1 MRRGDDRTDGGRPGR
16 RPLDQRRR
24 DLDGLP
30 LDRLDPFPPPAVEL
44 VDPGPGLWAALADAA
59 GCAADERARYSL
71 DCVQLAG
78 AAGWVVGTDGRQV
91 YWRSGFRLPWPDDL
105 LVPASPLLGR
115 KEIASDDVLVG
126 RSAPADGQPWVWF
139 AAGPWRV
146 GFKTDVG
153 RFPDVTAVV
162 PHPLAATAVLHVD
175 ERDAA
180 FLRATLPKLPGRD
193 DADAPA
199 TLDLGGD
206 GGEVLVRA
214 PAAADGPATDLVLS
228 YSRSTG
234 GPLAVRTN
242 RDYLARALRLG
253 FREFRFAGSRP
264 AACGDP
270 DRTYAWA
277 LLDGRPPTVR
287 ENPDAVRLH
296 SAASAAPPKSTRG
309 GRRLAPS
316 ATREAATPPA
326 PAETAAV
333 DPLEAAKRLRDAL
346 VAAAADADRLAK
358 TLEADR
364 ARSTDRS
371 TPPALEPLK
380 EAA

>member
-1 MRRGDDRTDGGRPGR
+1 
-16 RPLDQRRR
+16 
-24 DLDGLP
+24 
-30 LDRLDPFPPPAVEL
+30 
-44 VDPGPGLWAALADAA
+44 
-59 GCAADERARYSL
+59 
-71 DCVQLAG
+71 
-78 AAGWVVGTDGRQV
+78 
-91 YWRSGFRLPWPDDL
+91 
-105 LVPASPLLGR
+105 
-115 KEIASDDVLVG
+115 
-126 RSAPADGQPWVWF
+126 
-139 AAGPWRV
+139 
-146 GFKTDVG
+146 
-153 RFPDVTAVV
+153 
-162 PHPLAATAVLHVD
+162 
-175 ERDAA
+175 
-180 FLRATLPKLPGRD
+180 
-193 DADAPA
+193 
-199 TLDLGGD
+199 
-206 GGEVLVRA
+206 
-214 PAAADGPATDLVLS
+214 
-228 YSRSTG
+228 
-234 GPLAVRTN
+234 
-242 RDYLARALRLG
+242 
-253 FREFRFAGSRP
+253 SRP